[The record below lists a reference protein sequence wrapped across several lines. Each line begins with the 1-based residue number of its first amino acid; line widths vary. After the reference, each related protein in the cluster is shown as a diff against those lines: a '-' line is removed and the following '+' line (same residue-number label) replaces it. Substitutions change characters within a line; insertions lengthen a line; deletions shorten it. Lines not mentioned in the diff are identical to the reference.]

1 MVILD
6 LRLSTYTFIIN
17 VEKMAIFPSMVFG
30 LLFVFGTSGKSI
42 ELEKNELPSQ
52 FRSEFRS
59 VDSGINSKSNEIPN
73 EAVLL
78 NEKQNHVGNFLPKTT
93 YGNHIF

>member
-1 MVILD
+1 
-6 LRLSTYTFIIN
+6 
-17 VEKMAIFPSMVFG
+17 MAVFPSMVFG
-30 LLFVFGTSGKSI
+30 LLFVLGTSGKSI
-42 ELEKNELPSQ
+42 ELDNNELLSQ

-59 VDSGINSKSNEIPN
+59 VDSGINLESNEIPN

-93 YGNHIF
+93 FGNYIIYSIYYL

>member
-1 MVILD
+1 M
-6 LRLSTYTFIIN
+6 S
-17 VEKMAIFPSMVFG
+17 IFHSMVFG
-30 LLFVFGTSGKSI
+30 LIFVLGTSGKSI
-42 ELEKNELPSQ
+42 ELDNNEMLSQ

-59 VDSGINSKSNEIPN
+59 VDSGINLESNEIPN

-93 YGNHIF
+93 FGNYTGFL

>member
-1 MVILD
+1 
-6 LRLSTYTFIIN
+6 
-17 VEKMAIFPSMVFG
+17 MAIFPSMVFG
-30 LLFVFGTSGKSI
+30 LLFVLGASGKSI
-42 ELEKNELPSQ
+42 DLDNNELISQ

-59 VDSGINSKSNEIPN
+59 IDSGIDSKSNEIPN

-93 YGNHIF
+93 FGNYILLIT

>member
-1 MVILD
+1 
-6 LRLSTYTFIIN
+6 
-17 VEKMAIFPSMVFG
+17 MAVFPSMVFG
-30 LLFVFGTSGKSI
+30 LLFVLGTSGKSI
-42 ELEKNELPSQ
+42 ELDNNELLSQ

-59 VDSGINSKSNEIPN
+59 VDSGINLESNEIPN

-93 YGNHIF
+93 FGNYISLINNRVSLIYFIRH